1 MIWRYIDLTV
11 KGRIRMNDYQYY
23 SWAGPEEL
31 SEFYK
36 QMIIQRMQSKHAF
49 LVDFLWLFLV
59 LLPVSLL
66 IRSRHNLSQNEMI
79 ICVIILAAWAFFLVC
94 YSRIEA
100 KKRVAKMQANEFVWR
115 YGTVDRPTRDV
126 SYQRPKSKIDGQNV
140 SFIYEA
146 SEGDT
151 VIVIG
156 FNTAWDSKAKPKFYA
171 VSIE

>member
-1 MIWRYIDLTV
+1 
-11 KGRIRMNDYQYY
+11 MNNYQYY

-31 SEFYK
+31 SEMHK

-59 LLPVSLL
+59 LLPVSFL
-66 IRSRHNLSQNEMI
+66 IRSRHGLSHNEMI
-79 ICVIILAAWAFFLVC
+79 VCVIILAVWAFVIAC
-94 YSRIEA
+94 YSRIEG
-100 KKRVAKMQANEFVWR
+100 KKRLEKIQANEFVWR

-126 SYQRPKSKIDGQNV
+126 SYKRPESKVDGQHV
-140 SFIYEA
+140 SHIYDA

-171 VSIE
+171 VSIK